1 VFRAEKTPTPILL
14 MAAAGAAG
22 ALTLAACSGSTPS
35 NAPASSADAS
45 AAAAA
50 TPSSSAASALES
62 AAATEGIP
70 AQESSVLTGVPYAEA
85 SPSQT
90 LDLYL
95 PAGAGSPAPLVVLIH
110 GGAFAMGDSSM
121 ESQKAQALVDEG
133 FAVASINYRLS
144 GEALFPAGAQDAKAA
159 VRFLRAN
166 ADEYGID
173 PDRIGAWGSSAGGW
187 LASMLGVTGDQETV
201 FDDPALGNPDV
212 SSGVQAV
219 VSWFGPTDFATMD
232 EQSADVIAC
241 AGQAQVHGAADSPE
255 SRWLGGAL
263 ADVPEVTA
271 QTDLGSYVA
280 GAAAVPAFYF
290 AHGDSDCNVPD
301 GQSRELAAVLAKA
314 GIDQTVT
321 IVEGAG
327 HADRL
332 IDEEQLEASIA
343 FLQETLGG

>member
-1 VFRAEKTPTPILL
+1 L
-14 MAAAGAAG
+14 
-22 ALTLAACSGSTPS
+22 
-35 NAPASSADAS
+35 
-45 AAAAA
+45 
-50 TPSSSAASALES
+50 
-62 AAATEGIP
+62 
-70 AQESSVLTGVPYAEA
+70 
-85 SPSQT
+85 
-90 LDLYL
+90 
-95 PAGAGSPAPLVVLIH
+95 LIH

-121 ESQKAQALVDEG
+121 EAQKAQALVDEG

-187 LASMLGVTGDQETV
+187 LASMLGVTSDQMTV

-212 SSGVQAV
+212 SSAVQAV

-232 EQSADVIAC
+232 EQAADVTAC
-241 AGQAQVHGAADSPE
+241 GGQSQAHGAADSPE

-271 QTDLGSYVA
+271 LTDLGSYVA
-280 GAAAVPAFYF
+280 GAESVPAFYF

-301 GQSRELAAVLAKA
+301 GQSRQLASVLQDA
-314 GIDQTVT
+314 GATQTVA

-327 HADRL
+327 HADPL
-332 IDEEQLEASIA
+332 IDEEQTRPSIA
-343 FLQETLGG
+343 FLQEALGG